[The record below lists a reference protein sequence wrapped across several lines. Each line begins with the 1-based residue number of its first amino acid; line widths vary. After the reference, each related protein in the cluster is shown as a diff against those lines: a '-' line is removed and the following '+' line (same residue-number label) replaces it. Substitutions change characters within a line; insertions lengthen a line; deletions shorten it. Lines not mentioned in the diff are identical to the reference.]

1 MAVATYG
8 PAWAGDLPN
17 DLGAG
22 GGAVSGV
29 YDLEPIRLSYHN
41 KVLNVAPQDVVPWSP
56 LHALPRQAPPMVLA
70 VGAEETQEFLRQH
83 AEHAAGWQGRGLCLA
98 EVDMA
103 GLHHFSAVD
112 ALADRGDRKSTRLN
126 SSH

>member
-70 VGAEETQEFLRQH
+70 VGAAEKQEFLRQH
-83 AEHAAGWQGRGLCLA
+83 AEYAAGWQRSGLRL
-98 EVDMA
+98 EESDMA
-103 GLHHFSAVD
+103 GLHHISATGSAHGRENMCLSREQQV
-112 ALADRGDRKSTRLN
+112 
-126 SSH
+126 